1 MSDENSLY
9 AAYASKEIA
18 PAPDEY
24 WVQRR
29 RVASLFRAL
38 QERVQTTGHDMAALK
53 ALGDGLSAQLEALAD
68 EPRLE
73 GRAAWVDADG
83 FGDWGAFQTEV
94 TPIIGPSSPLSPGLS
109 IWFEGDKAH
118 AVVTFSWMYEG
129 ADHIVHGGWIAAVFD
144 ELLGTAQ
151 ILSGRSGMTGHLT
164 TRYHK
169 PTPLNKEL
177 RLEARVEG
185 VEGRKITMSGEL
197 WADDVMTASCEG
209 LFVIPGG
216 TPVSRSFGS
225 HDLGAAKEE

>member
-1 MSDENSLY
+1 MSDKNTLY
-9 AAYASKEIA
+9 AAYASKEVGP
-18 PAPDEY
+18 PADEY

-29 RVASLFRAL
+29 RVATLFRAL
-38 QERVQTTGHDMAALK
+38 QERVQTTGHGVAELQ
-53 ALGDGLSAQLEALAD
+53 ALGDGLSAQLNALAD

-73 GRAAWVDADG
+73 GRSAWADAEG

-94 TPIIGPSSPLSPGLS
+94 TPVIGPSSPLSPGLS
-109 IWFEGDKAH
+109 IWFEEDKAH

-151 ILSGRSGMTGHLT
+151 ILSGRSGMTGHLI

-177 RLEARVEG
+177 RMEARVVS
-185 VEGRKITMSGEL
+185 VEDRKITMSGEL

-209 LFVIPGG
+209 LFVVPGG
-216 TPVSRSFGS
+216 TPVSRGFGT
-225 HDLGAAKEE
+225 HDGGVVNE